1 MLGHIVLGRFV
12 NLDASSS
19 ASVGFAQTADFGPR
33 TAIKIVDMIRE
44 GVKTGKVKTADD
56 MRAALKV
63 RRRRRRREA
72 ALMPERPLLKKEKGG
87 LWERARRIS
96 GR

>member
-1 MLGHIVLGRFV
+1 MD
-12 NLDASSS
+12 LDSSSS
-19 ASVGFAQTADFGPR
+19 ASVGFVQTADFGPR

-63 RRRRRRREA
+63 RRRRREA
-72 ALMPERPLLKKEKGG
+72 ALMPERPLLKKERGG